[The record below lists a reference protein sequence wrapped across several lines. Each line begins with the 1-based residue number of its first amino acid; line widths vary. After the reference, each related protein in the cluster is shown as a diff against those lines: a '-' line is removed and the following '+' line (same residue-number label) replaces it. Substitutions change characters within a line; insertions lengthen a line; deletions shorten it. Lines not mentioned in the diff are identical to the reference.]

1 MPIQH
6 YTFGFFVP
14 ELKQYTIIQNT
25 YMNTLKKIGLHSLF
39 FMLFTLMASTI
50 LMAQEKSI
58 VFDVEKLTLKLNEET
73 KLTAKVVDA
82 DGNVL
87 PDTVRFFSGSRRS
100 LIVSQDGEIKAIKP
114 GSYSVI
120 AITLGQNRVR
130 KELPVII
137 EYPPVTS
144 IEFINTPGNVYAETF
159 LPLHFVVKDASGAIR
174 DNVDVEVTSS
184 KGDVISVNQFND
196 LKVLKKGNT
205 TITASAEGVSA
216 EWRIKVSDN
225 PTESV
230 ALTHNYENKPVR
242 TGDVIRFT
250 GIALDGRNL
259 EVPDAPIN
267 YSFIASPDDNLG
279 QGASAQIEQDGRFVA
294 NHPGKYT
301 VLAKSG
307 NTVAEASFRVEKRNV
322 QRPIEVVGKGI
333 VPDVKTS
340 DLWVWEG
347 VDGRDYAVTGT
358 WGARGEAFF
367 WDVTDPTNIH
377 TIDTVQVDARTVNDV
392 KVSEDGTIAVITRE
406 GASNRKNGI
415 IILDVTDPS
424 NVKILS
430 EYNEDLTGGVHNAFI
445 YQNHVYAVNNGR
457 KYDIINIEDPRN
469 PRTVSQF
476 ELDTPGHAIHD
487 VWIQDGIAYSSN
499 WGDGIVAVDIGSNT
513 SADMPGAGGSP
524 ENPVPLGSY
533 KYPSGWNHAAFPFK
547 SKSTGDFYVAAGDEA
562 FPYGLDTQGPN
573 RAAGWIHFVKFDGWE
588 NPKEVARY
596 QVPEAGSHNYWIED
610 DIMYA
615 AFYNGGLRIVD
626 ISGELMGDLYQQGR
640 EIGMFLPTDKNAAIP
655 NAPFTWGPMPYKGLI
670 YLSDWNSGIWAVKV
684 GEDPTAGTN

>member
-1 MPIQH
+1 MLVAQK
-6 YTFGFFVP
+6 TANSA
-14 ELKQYTIIQNT
+14 LKALCNINYSNIS
-25 YMNTLKKIGLHSLF
+25 MNTLKKNGITTLL
-39 FMLFTLMASTI
+39 FMLSFLMLTGI
-50 LMAQEKSI
+50 TTAQEKSI
-58 VFDVEKLTLKLNEET
+58 VFEMEQLTLQIDEET
-73 KLTAKVVDA
+73 EITAKVVDA

-87 PDTVRFFSGSRRS
+87 PDTVMFFSGNRRS
-100 LIVSQDGEIKAIKP
+100 LIVSQLGKVKAIKP
-114 GSYSVI
+114 GSYSII
-120 AITLGQNRVR
+120 AITLGENRVR
-130 KELPVII
+130 KDLPVMV
-137 EYPPVTS
+137 EFPPVTS
-144 IEFINTPGNVYAETF
+144 VEFTTKPNNVYAGTSF
-159 LPLHFVVKDASGAIR
+159 PLRFEVKDASGATR
-174 DNVDVEVTSS
+174 ENVDVMVTSS
-184 KGDVISVNQFND
+184 DGDVISINQFND
-196 LKVLKKGNT
+196 LKASKKGNVT
-205 TITASAEGVSA
+205 LTAKAEDVTIEWNVNVKENPTASVSL
-216 EWRIKVSDN
+216 S
-225 PTESV
+225 
-230 ALTHNYENKPVR
+230 HNYENKAVR
-242 TGDVIRFT
+242 TGDVIRFEAS
-250 GIALDGRNL
+250 ALDRRGR
-259 EVPDAPIN
+259 EVADAPIN
-267 YSFIASPDDNLG
+267 YSFISSPDDNLG
-279 QGASAQIEQDGRFVA
+279 QGASAQMEQDGRFVA

-301 VLAKSG
+301 VLARSG
-307 NTVAEASFRVEKRNV
+307 NMIAETSFRVDKRNV
-322 QRPIEVVGKGI
+322 QRPIEIVGKGI

-347 VDGRDYAVTGT
+347 VDGRDYAITGT

-424 NVKILS
+424 NVEILS

-445 YQNHVYAVNNGR
+445 YEDHVYAVNNGR

-476 ELDTPGHAIHD
+476 ELDTPGHSIHD

-499 WGDGIVAVDIGSNT
+499 WGDGVIAVDIGSNT

-533 KYPSGWNHAAFPFK
+533 TYPSGWNHAAFPFK
-547 SKSTGDFYVAAGDEA
+547 SKSTGDFYIAAGDEA
-562 FPYGLDTQGPN
+562 FPYGLDRQGPN
-573 RAAGWIHFVKFDGWE
+573 RAAGWVHFVKFDGWD

-640 EIGMFLPTDKNAAIP
+640 EIGMFLPTDKDAAIP

-670 YLSDWNSGIWAVKV
+670 YLSDWNSGIWAVRV

>member
-1 MPIQH
+1 MD
-6 YTFGFFVP
+6 
-14 ELKQYTIIQNT
+14 
-25 YMNTLKKIGLHSLF
+25 TLKKNGFTVLF
-39 FMLFTLMASTI
+39 FVLSSLMFTGISN
-50 LMAQEKSI
+50 AQDKSI
-58 VFDVEKLTLKLNEET
+58 VFEMKQLTLQIDEET
-73 KLTAKVVDA
+73 EITAKVVDA

-87 PDTVRFFSGSRRS
+87 PDTVMFFSGNRRS
-100 LIVSQDGEIKAIKP
+100 LIVSQNGKVKAIKP
-114 GSYSVI
+114 GSFSII
-120 AITLGQNRVR
+120 AITLGENRIR
-130 KELPVII
+130 EDLPVIV
-137 EYPPVTS
+137 EFPPVTS
-144 IEFINTPGNVYAETF
+144 IELTTKPENVYAGTSF
-159 LPLHFVVKDASGAIR
+159 PLHFEVKDVSGAIR
-174 DNVDVEVTSS
+174 DNVDVMVSS
-184 KGDVISVNQFND
+184 SNEDVISINQFND
-196 LKVLKKGNT
+196 LKVIKPGNV
-205 TITASAEGVSA
+205 TITTKVEGVTT
-216 EWRIKVSDN
+216 EWDIKVKEN
-225 PTESV
+225 PTTSV
-230 ALTHNYENKPVR
+230 SLTHNYENKTVR
-242 TGDVIRFT
+242 TGDVIRFSAS
-250 GIALDGRNL
+250 ALDRRNR
-259 EVPDAPIN
+259 EVPDAPIT
-267 YSFIASPDDNLG
+267 YSFISTPDDNLG
-279 QGASAQIEQDGRFVA
+279 RGASAQIEQDGRFVA

-301 VLAKSG
+301 VMARSG
-307 NTVAEASFRVEKRNV
+307 NMVEETSFRVDQRNV
-322 QRPIEVVGKGI
+322 QRPIEIVGKGI

-406 GASNRKNGI
+406 GASDRKNGI

-424 NVKILS
+424 NVEILS
-430 EYNEDLTGGVHNAFI
+430 EYNEGLTGGVHNAFI
-445 YQNHVYAVNNGR
+445 YEDHVYAVNNGR

-476 ELDTPGHAIHD
+476 ELDTPGHSIHD

-499 WGDGIVAVDIGSNT
+499 WGDGVIAVDIGSNT

-533 KYPSGWNHAAFPFK
+533 TYPSGWNHAAFPFK
-547 SKSTGDFYVAAGDEA
+547 SKSTGDFYIAAGDEA
-562 FPYGLDTQGPN
+562 FPYGLDRQGPN
-573 RAAGWIHFVKFDGWE
+573 RAAGWVHFVKFDGWD

-640 EIGMFLPTDKNAAIP
+640 EIGMFLPSDPDAAIP